1 MDMVGELSSRCVR
14 IAGVRHIEVVFQM
27 GAPRVIRC
35 SRTARNGALLAANKR
50 PATSM
55 YHDPASRRSLD

>member
-27 GAPRVIRC
+27 GAPRVIRLFTYRSERRP
-35 SRTARNGALLAANKR
+35 SRCQQ
-50 PATSM
+50 TSR
-55 YHDPASRRSLD
+55 YLHVP